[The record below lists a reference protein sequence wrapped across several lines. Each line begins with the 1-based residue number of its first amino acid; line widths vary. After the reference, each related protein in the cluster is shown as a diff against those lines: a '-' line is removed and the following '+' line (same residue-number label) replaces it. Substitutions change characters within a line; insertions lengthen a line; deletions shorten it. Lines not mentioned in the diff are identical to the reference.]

1 MNKKI
6 LIIILIIISILP
18 IGIIIYPVIE
28 NNKYQNKLLDNI
40 YENTSIKNIEYLN
53 KDNNYYII
61 KNKDKVIVLDLNYE
75 EIYSINTNELI
86 NSNLDLTYIRNN
98 LYYKERKKENNK
110 LVYKYFD
117 VKTNEEVYTTT
128 LGGSN
133 EWDRKN
139 TKRKANSIT

>member
-6 LIIILIIISILP
+6 LIIILIIIIILP
-18 IGIIIYPVIE
+18 IGIIIYPVIK
-28 NNKYQNKLLDNI
+28 NNKYQDRLLDNI
-40 YENTSIKNIEYLN
+40 YENTSIKNVEYLN

-86 NSNLDLTYIRNN
+86 DSNLDLTYIRNN

>member
-6 LIIILIIISILP
+6 LIIILIIIIILP

-86 NSNLDLTYIRNN
+86 DSNLDLTYIRNN

-133 EWDRKN
+133 EWNRKN

>member
-6 LIIILIIISILP
+6 LIIILIIIIILP

-40 YENTSIKNIEYLN
+40 YENTSIKNVEYLN

-61 KNKDKVIVLDLNYE
+61 KKKDKVTVLDLNYE

-86 NSNLDLTYIRNN
+86 DSNLDLTYIRNN
-98 LYYKERKKENNK
+98 LYYKERKKENDK

-117 VKTNEEVYTTT
+117 VKTNKEVYTTT

>member
-6 LIIILIIISILP
+6 LIIILIIIIILP

-133 EWDRKN
+133 E
-139 TKRKANSIT
+139 

>member
-6 LIIILIIISILP
+6 LIIILIIIIILP

-40 YENTSIKNIEYLN
+40 YENTSIKNVEYLN

-86 NSNLDLTYIRNN
+86 DSNLDLTYIRNN

-117 VKTNEEVYTTT
+117 VKTNKEVYTTT

>member
-6 LIIILIIISILP
+6 LIIILIIIIILP
-18 IGIIIYPVIE
+18 IGIIIYPVIK
-28 NNKYQNKLLDNI
+28 NNKYQDRLLDNI

-61 KNKDKVIVLDLNYE
+61 KNKDKVTVLDLNYE

-86 NSNLDLTYIRNN
+86 DSNLDLTYIRNN

-133 EWDRKN
+133 E
-139 TKRKANSIT
+139 

>member
-117 VKTNEEVYTTT
+117 VKTNEEVYTTI

>member
-6 LIIILIIISILP
+6 LIIILIIIIILP
-18 IGIIIYPVIE
+18 IGIIIYPVIK
-28 NNKYQNKLLDNI
+28 NNKYQDRLLDNI

-117 VKTNEEVYTTT
+117 VKTNEEVYTTI

-133 EWDRKN
+133 E
-139 TKRKANSIT
+139 

>member
-6 LIIILIIISILP
+6 LIIILIIIIILP

-75 EIYSINTNELI
+75 EIYSINANELI
-86 NSNLDLTYIRNN
+86 DSNLDLTYIRNN

-133 EWDRKN
+133 EWNRKN

>member
-6 LIIILIIISILP
+6 LIIILIIIIILP
-18 IGIIIYPVIE
+18 IGIIVYPVIE

-86 NSNLDLTYIRNN
+86 DSNLDLTYIRNN
-98 LYYKERKKENNK
+98 LYYKERKKENDK

-117 VKTNEEVYTTT
+117 VKTKEEVYTTT

-133 EWDRKN
+133 E
-139 TKRKANSIT
+139 

>member
-6 LIIILIIISILP
+6 LIIILIIIIILP
-18 IGIIIYPVIE
+18 IGIIIYPVIK
-28 NNKYQNKLLDNI
+28 NNKYQDRLLDNI

-61 KNKDKVIVLDLNYE
+61 KTKDKVTVLDLNYE

-86 NSNLDLTYIRNN
+86 DSNLDLTYIRNN

-117 VKTNEEVYTTT
+117 VKTNEDPPPPT

>member
-6 LIIILIIISILP
+6 LIIILIIIIILP
-18 IGIIIYPVIE
+18 IGIIIHPVIK
-28 NNKYQNKLLDNI
+28 NNKYQDRLLDNI

-86 NSNLDLTYIRNN
+86 DSNLDLTYIRNN

-133 EWDRKN
+133 E
-139 TKRKANSIT
+139 

>member
-6 LIIILIIISILP
+6 LIIILIIIIILP

-86 NSNLDLTYIRNN
+86 DSNLDLTYIRNN

-117 VKTNEEVYTTT
+117 VKTNEEIYTTT

-133 EWDRKN
+133 E
-139 TKRKANSIT
+139 

>member
-6 LIIILIIISILP
+6 LIIILIIIIILP

-61 KNKDKVIVLDLNYE
+61 KNKDKVTVLDLNYE

-86 NSNLDLTYIRNN
+86 DSNLDLTYIRNN

-133 EWDRKN
+133 E
-139 TKRKANSIT
+139 

>member
-40 YENTSIKNIEYLN
+40 YENTSIKNVEYLN

-86 NSNLDLTYIRNN
+86 DSNLDLTYIRNN

-133 EWDRKN
+133 E
-139 TKRKANSIT
+139 

>member
-6 LIIILIIISILP
+6 LIIILIIIIILP
-18 IGIIIYPVIE
+18 IGIIIYPVIK
-28 NNKYQNKLLDNI
+28 NNKYQDRLLDNI

-133 EWDRKN
+133 E
-139 TKRKANSIT
+139 

>member
-86 NSNLDLTYIRNN
+86 NIAS
-98 LYYKERKKENNK
+98 
-110 LVYKYFD
+110 
-117 VKTNEEVYTTT
+117 
-128 LGGSN
+128 
-133 EWDRKN
+133 
-139 TKRKANSIT
+139 

>member
-6 LIIILIIISILP
+6 LIIILIIIIILP

-75 EIYSINTNELI
+75 EVYSINANELI
-86 NSNLDLTYIRNN
+86 DSNLDLTYIRNN

-133 EWDRKN
+133 E
-139 TKRKANSIT
+139 

>member
-6 LIIILIIISILP
+6 LIIILIIIIILP
-18 IGIIIYPVIE
+18 IGIIIYPVIK
-28 NNKYQNKLLDNI
+28 NNKYQDRLLDNI

-86 NSNLDLTYIRNN
+86 DSNLDLTYIRNN

-133 EWDRKN
+133 E
-139 TKRKANSIT
+139 

>member
-6 LIIILIIISILP
+6 LIIILIIIIILP

-117 VKTNEEVYTTT
+117 VKTNEEVYTTI

-133 EWDRKN
+133 E
-139 TKRKANSIT
+139 

>member
-61 KNKDKVIVLDLNYE
+61 KTKDKVTVLDLNYE

-86 NSNLDLTYIRNN
+86 DSNLDLTYIRNN

>member
-6 LIIILIIISILP
+6 LIIILIIIIILP
-18 IGIIIYPVIE
+18 IGIIIYPVIK
-28 NNKYQNKLLDNI
+28 NNKYQDRLLDNI

-61 KNKDKVIVLDLNYE
+61 KTKDKVTVLDLNYE

>member
-6 LIIILIIISILP
+6 LIIILIIIIILP

-86 NSNLDLTYIRNN
+86 DSNLDLTYIRNN

-133 EWDRKN
+133 E
-139 TKRKANSIT
+139 

>member
-40 YENTSIKNIEYLN
+40 YENTSIKNVEYLN

-75 EIYSINTNELI
+75 EIYSINANELI
-86 NSNLDLTYIRNN
+86 DSNLDLTYIRNN

-117 VKTNEEVYTTT
+117 VKTNKEVYTTT

>member
-6 LIIILIIISILP
+6 LIIILIIIIILP

-86 NSNLDLTYIRNN
+86 DSNLDLTYIRNN